1 MIISC
6 SSCEAKYLVDP
17 VQLSK
22 GRQVRCARCNFSW
35 FQDNAGFENNE
46 SAPDSRKVLE
56 KRDPQSDKNLP
67 AVYKKK
73 NKLSGDRIAII
84 IFILFIVLVLGIDH
98 FNKLD
103 PVDSVDPV
111 GSVEA
116 LHIKDIIIKTFQK
129 IFLPR

>member
-46 SAPDSRKVLE
+46 SVLDSRKVLE

-67 AVYKKK
+67 AVYKEKK
-73 NKLSGDRIAII
+73 KSSRDKIAII
-84 IFILFIVLVLGIDH
+84 ILILFIVSALGIDH
-98 FNKLD
+98 FNKID
-103 PVDSVDPV
+103 PV
-111 GSVEA
+111 EM
-116 LHIKDIIIKTFQK
+116 LYIKYSIIEILQN
-129 IFLPR
+129 IFLPK

>member
-46 SAPDSRKVLE
+46 SVLDSRKVFE

-67 AVYKKK
+67 AVYKEKK
-73 NKLSGDRIAII
+73 KSSRDKIAII
-84 IFILFIVLVLGIDH
+84 ILILFIVSALGIDH
-98 FNKLD
+98 FNKID
-103 PVDSVDPV
+103 PV
-111 GSVEA
+111 EM
-116 LHIKDIIIKTFQK
+116 LYIKYSIIETLQN
-129 IFLPR
+129 IFLPK

>member
-46 SAPDSRKVLE
+46 SVLDSRKVLE

-67 AVYKKK
+67 AVYKEKK
-73 NKLSGDRIAII
+73 KSSRDKIAII
-84 IFILFIVLVLGIDH
+84 ILILFIVSALGIDH
-98 FNKLD
+98 FNKIV
-103 PVDSVDPV
+103 PV
-111 GSVEA
+111 EM
-116 LHIKDIIIKTFQK
+116 LYIKYSIIETLQN
-129 IFLPR
+129 IFLPK

>member
-46 SAPDSRKVLE
+46 SVLDSRKVLE

-67 AVYKKK
+67 AVYKEKK
-73 NKLSGDRIAII
+73 KSSRDKIAII
-84 IFILFIVLVLGIDH
+84 ILILFIVSALGIDH
-98 FNKLD
+98 FNKID
-103 PVDSVDPV
+103 PV
-111 GSVEA
+111 EM
-116 LHIKDIIIKTFQK
+116 LYIKYSIIEIFQN

>member
-46 SAPDSRKVLE
+46 SVLDSRKVLE

-67 AVYKKK
+67 AVYKEKK
-73 NKLSGDRIAII
+73 KSSRDKIAII
-84 IFILFIVLVLGIDH
+84 ILILFIVSALGIDH
-98 FNKLD
+98 FNKID
-103 PVDSVDPV
+103 PV
-111 GSVEA
+111 EM
-116 LHIKDIIIKTFQK
+116 LYIKYSIIETLQN
-129 IFLPR
+129 IFLPK

>member
-46 SAPDSRKVLE
+46 SVLDSRKVLE

-67 AVYKKK
+67 AVYKEKK
-73 NKLSGDRIAII
+73 KSSRDKIAII
-84 IFILFIVLVLGIDH
+84 ILILFIVSALGIDH
-98 FNKLD
+98 FNKID
-103 PVDSVDPV
+103 PV
-111 GSVEA
+111 EM
-116 LHIKDIIIKTFQK
+116 LYIKYSTIEILQN
-129 IFLPR
+129 IFLPK

>member
-6 SSCEAKYLVDP
+6 TSCEAKYLVDP

-46 SAPDSRKVLE
+46 SVLDSRKVLE

-67 AVYKKK
+67 AVYKEKK
-73 NKLSGDRIAII
+73 KSSRDKIAII
-84 IFILFIVLVLGIDH
+84 ILILFIVSALGIDH
-98 FNKLD
+98 FNKID
-103 PVDSVDPV
+103 PV
-111 GSVEA
+111 EM
-116 LHIKDIIIKTFQK
+116 LYIKYSIIETLQN
-129 IFLPR
+129 IFLRK

>member
-46 SAPDSRKVLE
+46 SVLDSRKVLE

-67 AVYKKK
+67 AVYKEKK
-73 NKLSGDRIAII
+73 KLSRDKTAII
-84 IFILFIVLVLGIDH
+84 ILILFIVSALGIDH
-98 FNKLD
+98 FNKID
-103 PVDSVDPV
+103 PV
-111 GSVEA
+111 EM
-116 LHIKDIIIKTFQK
+116 LYIKYSIIETLQN
-129 IFLPR
+129 IFLPK

>member
-46 SAPDSRKVLE
+46 SVLDSRKVLE

-67 AVYKKK
+67 AVYKEKK
-73 NKLSGDRIAII
+73 KSSRDKIAII
-84 IFILFIVLVLGIDH
+84 ILILFIVSALGIDH
-98 FNKLD
+98 FNKID
-103 PVDSVDPV
+103 PV
-111 GSVEA
+111 EM
-116 LHIKDIIIKTFQK
+116 LYIKYSIIEILQN